1 MYVYILQIITRH
13 WLPNISAVHLSISSE
28 DFFFPNINNMMVV
41 KSSRFRKDYIVL
53 PKYFRSITLFMKQ
66 VLSAIIDSWCGIPM
80 RVCMCTCL
88 ADYIYRTF
96 LTFCNQLSNCNLLL
110 GKYTSK
116 TIYGIVSLKTTILKV
131 IYPRFSSHDDDQIFY
146 YMLGG
151 QMRITNASIRKY
163 LKLEISGNFYP

>member
-1 MYVYILQIITRH
+1 MERIYNTPKVFSFDHTFHEASSIRHYRLLMRYTNACVYVYVSCRLY
-13 WLPNISAVHLSISSE
+13 LPNV
-28 DFFFPNINNMMVV
+28 F
-41 KSSRFRKDYIVL
+41 
-53 PKYFRSITLFMKQ
+53 
-66 VLSAIIDSWCGIPM
+66 
-80 RVCMCTCL
+80 
-88 ADYIYRTF
+88 
-96 LTFCNQLSNCNLLL
+96 TFCNQLSNCNLLL

-131 IYPRFSSHDDDQIFY
+131 IYPRFSSHDADQIFY